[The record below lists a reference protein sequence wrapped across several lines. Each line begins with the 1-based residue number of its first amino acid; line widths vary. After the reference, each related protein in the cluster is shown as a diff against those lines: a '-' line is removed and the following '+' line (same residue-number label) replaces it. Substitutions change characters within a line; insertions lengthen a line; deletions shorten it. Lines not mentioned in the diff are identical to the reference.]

1 MKDFS
6 REIPSTAL
14 KASQLEWRSMRNLAV
29 FLVLGSILLAP
40 NLSGA
45 TEKKEG
51 VPVAPLPAVIV
62 NAKKVF
68 LSNGGGSSIAYD
80 AFYSEMK
87 EWSRYKIV
95 GSPEESD
102 LIVELSYRVEDSTR
116 VWNST
121 NTYYITTQVHTKQNI
136 DPQLVL
142 TIFDAKMKNSLWSQ
156 TDHPGFA
163 KREKNREKEAV
174 NSAQRLVDD
183 LKTRVERTALNGQS
197 LYDQGSHPSADRGSP
212 CVRLS
217 QSSNR

>member
-121 NTYYITTQVHTKQNI
+121 NTYYITAQVRSKEI
-136 DPQLVL
+136 ADPQLIL
-142 TIFDAKMKNSLWSQ
+142 TIFDAKMKNCLWSEA
-156 TDHPGFA
+156 DHRGFA
-163 KREKNREKEAV
+163 KREKNREKETV

-183 LKTRVERTALNGQS
+183 LKTRVNVT
-197 LYDQGSHPSADRGSP
+197 H
-212 CVRLS
+212 
-217 QSSNR
+217 

>member
-1 MKDFS
+1 MPMKDFS

-121 NTYYITTQVHTKQNI
+121 NTYYITAQVRSKEI
-136 DPQLVL
+136 ADPQLIL
-142 TIFDAKMKNSLWSQ
+142 TIFDAKMKNCLWSEA
-156 TDHPGFA
+156 DHRGFA
-163 KREKNREKEAV
+163 KREKNREKETV

-183 LKTRVERTALNGQS
+183 LKTRVNVT
-197 LYDQGSHPSADRGSP
+197 H
-212 CVRLS
+212 
-217 QSSNR
+217 

>member
-1 MKDFS
+1 LLVVGLILSPSPVGARDKEKDVTVS
-6 REIPSTAL
+6 
-14 KASQLEWRSMRNLAV
+14 
-29 FLVLGSILLAP
+29 
-40 NLSGA
+40 
-45 TEKKEG
+45 
-51 VPVAPLPAVIV
+51 PLPAVIV

-68 LSNGGGSSIAYD
+68 LSNGGGSSPAYD
-80 AFYSEMK
+80 AFYSKMK
-87 EWSRYKIV
+87 EWSKYKIV

-197 LYDQGSHPSADRGSP
+197 LYDQGLHPSADRGAP

>member
-1 MKDFS
+1 MPMKYFS

-29 FLVLGSILLAP
+29 LLVLGSILLAP

-121 NTYYITTQVHTKQNI
+121 NTYYITAQVRSKEI
-136 DPQLVL
+136 ADPQLLL
-142 TIFDAKMKNSLWSQ
+142 TIFDAKMKNCLWSE
-156 TDHPGFA
+156 TDHRGFA
-163 KREKNREKEAV
+163 KREKNREKETV

-183 LKTRVERTALNGQS
+183 LKTRVNVT
-197 LYDQGSHPSADRGSP
+197 H
-212 CVRLS
+212 
-217 QSSNR
+217 